1 MSHHITEV
9 QDLCYSYPGGHQAL
23 RGISFRIHHGQ
34 SVGVIGGNGAGKST
48 LLMLL
53 TGLLEPSRG
62 QVAIGEVRLNSR
74 TTKLVRQKLGM
85 VFQNPDDQLFMATVK
100 EDVAFGPRNM
110 KLDGAQ
116 VEERVARAL
125 NKVGIT
131 HLGGRAS
138 YRLSAGEKRAAAIAS
153 VLAMGPDILIM
164 DEPTSALDPS
174 SRRRLINLLKGF
186 EHTKV
191 ITSHDLDM
199 VLELCQRVIVL
210 KDGIMLCDG
219 PVHEVMS
226 DGNMMLEAGLEIPLS
241 LRGCP
246 SCGRKG

>member
-1 MSHHITEV
+1 MSHHITEA
-9 QDLCYSYPGGHQAL
+9 QDLCYSYPDGHQAL
-23 RGISFRIHHGQ
+23 RGVSFRIHHGE

-53 TGLLEPSRG
+53 TGLLEPLRG
-62 QVAIGEVRLNSR
+62 QVAIGEIRLNSR
-74 TTKLVRQKLGM
+74 TAKLVRQKLGM
-85 VFQNPDDQLFMATVK
+85 VFQNPDDQLFMARVE

-110 KLDGAQ
+110 KLDEAQ
-116 VEERVARAL
+116 VGERVALAL
-125 NKVGIT
+125 EKVGIV
-131 HLGGRAS
+131 HLGDRAP

-186 EHTKV
+186 EHTKI

-199 VLELCQRVIVL
+199 VLELCQRVLVL
-210 KDGIMLCDG
+210 KDGILLCDG
-219 PVHEVMS
+219 PTHQVLS
-226 DGNMMLEAGLEIPLS
+226 DGNMMIEAGLEVPQS

-246 SCGRKG
+246 SCGWKG